1 MRVLGIDP
9 GTISMGY
16 GLVRWD
22 DETVAEDWGAV
33 SLNASMPIERRLYQ
47 LYTHVINMVNL
58 WQPDAIAVEEPFM
71 GKGEN
76 QFVASAL
83 AIGQAQAL
91 VLIAGGGLDIP
102 IKRYSPAQVKRTVAD
117 HGAATKD
124 QVQQMVKI
132 ILDLEEVPSP
142 SDAADALAI
151 ALCHIR
157 EVQFDEVLDRQ
168 ISPGQEAQP

>member
-16 GLVRWD
+16 GLVSWD
-22 DETVAEDWGAV
+22 DGTVAEDWGAV
-33 SLNASMPIERRLYQ
+33 SLKSSMPIERRLYQ
-47 LYTHVINMVNL
+47 FYTHVINMVNL

-102 IKRYSPAQVKRTVAD
+102 IKRYSPAQVKLAVAD
-117 HGAATKD
+117 HGGATKD